1 MHYIILLLFLIMS
14 AGCVTTANS
23 TIGTIPEVESVAQ
36 PVSNSP
42 KPPDWI
48 LGRGH
53 KQYTHAQYLVG
64 IGFSNKNTVSASES
78 ARSELS
84 KNIRFKIASIMKDYN
99 SNDGSFVESFIK
111 TETDAILEGVQ
122 IKDGWFD
129 SQKKVFYSFAV
140 VKRKDVLAT
149 IQDQIDTVMANSQLT
164 MKQADTFYN
173 NNEILKSLVY
183 YYDGYNESS
192 NLLPLL
198 RTYKTVSLFPE
209 VPVIS
214 ADIPSAI
221 NFKKK
226 VQTIIGNIEVE
237 KITDNESIRSKD
249 VSFVVKITYNGKA
262 LSNLPIKFHG
272 NSYNFVSRVL
282 SNDNG
287 ICEVKTNSSI
297 ILDEDNFAIVKA
309 EIDLFAL
316 SKRFNHRLK
325 KDLFGRLETLDVTF
339 KKFKE
344 HKFRFS
350 LNNASLWNGFWIAK
364 SAFEIGD
371 QVVFF
376 IESDVAGYLVIETR
390 KSQIEMSTK
399 IFPNYMMRD
408 NYIDENKVY
417 GIGGAG
423 YEFKFIVKSP
433 VGREFVKATL
443 YKDEALTDIVSER
456 TITYNI
462 VQTILPPYVCDPRK
476 ELCND

>member
-1 MHYIILLLFLIMS
+1 MHYIILLLFLIMT

-23 TIGTIPEVESVAQ
+23 TIGTIPEVESVTQ
-36 PVSNSP
+36 PVLNSP
-42 KPPDWI
+42 EPPDWI

-53 KQYTHAQYLVG
+53 KQFTHSQYLVG
-64 IGFSNKNTVSASES
+64 IGFSEKNTVSASES
-78 ARSELS
+78 ARAELA
-84 KNIRFKIASIMKDYN
+84 KNIRFKLAAVMQDYN
-99 SNDGSFVESFIK
+99 SNDGSFVETFVK
-111 TETDAILEGVQ
+111 TETDALLEGVQ

-129 SQKKVFYSFAV
+129 SEKKVFYSFAV
-140 VKRKDVLAT
+140 VKRKDVLTT
-149 IQDQIDTVMANSQLT
+149 IQDQIDTVMSNSQLT
-164 MKQADTFYN
+164 MKQANSFYN
-173 NNEILKSLVY
+173 DNKILKSLVY

-192 NLLPLL
+192 KLLPLL

-214 ADIPSAI
+214 ADIPSDI
-221 NFKKK
+221 DFKKK
-226 VQTIIGNIEVE
+226 VQSIIGNIEVS
-237 KITDNESIRSKD
+237 KITDDKAISSKD
-249 VSFVVKITYNGKA
+249 VSFVVKITYKGKA

-282 SNDNG
+282 SDGNG
-287 ICEVKTNSSI
+287 ICEVKTSSAI
-297 ILDEDNFAIVKA
+297 VLDEDNFAIVKA

-316 SKRFNHRLK
+316 SRRFNHKLK

-350 LNNASLWNGFWIAK
+350 LNNALIWNGLWTAK
-364 SAFEIGD
+364 SAFEIGEP
-371 QVVFF
+371 VVFF

-390 KSQIEMSTK
+390 KSQIEIPIK

-408 NYIDENKVY
+408 NYINENKVY

-443 YKDEALTDIVSER
+443 YKDEDLTFVVSER

-462 VQTILPPYVCDPRK
+462 VKTILPPYVCDPRK

>member
-1 MHYIILLLFLIMS
+1 MHYIVLLLFLIMS

-36 PVSNSP
+36 PVSKSP
-42 KPPDWI
+42 EPPDWI

-53 KQYTHAQYLVG
+53 KQYTHVQYLVG

-226 VQTIIGNIEVE
+226 VQAIIGNIEVE

-249 VSFVVKITYNGKA
+249 VSFVVKITYDGKA

-344 HKFRFS
+344 HKFHFS
-350 LNNASLWNGFWIAK
+350 LNNASLWNGFWTAK

-423 YEFKFIVKSP
+423 YEFKFVVTPP

-443 YKDEALTDIVSER
+443 YKDEDLTDIVSER

-462 VQTILPPYVCDPRK
+462 VKTILPPYVCDPRK

>member
-1 MHYIILLLFLIMS
+1 MRYICLLLLIIS

-23 TIGTIPEVESVAQ
+23 TIGTIPEVESVTQ
-36 PVSNSP
+36 PVLNSP
-42 KPPDWI
+42 EPPDWI

-53 KQYTHAQYLVG
+53 KQFTHSQYLVG
-64 IGFSNKNTVSASES
+64 IGFSEKNTVSASES
-78 ARSELS
+78 ARAELS
-84 KNIRFKIASIMKDYN
+84 KNIRFKIASMMKDYN
-99 SNDGSFVESFIK
+99 SNDGSFAESFIK
-111 TETDAILEGVQ
+111 TETDALLEGVQ

-129 SQKKVFYSFAV
+129 TEKKVFYSFAV
-140 VKRKDVLAT
+140 VKRKNVLTT
-149 IQDQIDTVMANSQLT
+149 IQDQIDDVMANSQLT
-164 MKQADTFYN
+164 MKQANSFYN
-173 NNEILKSLVY
+173 DNKILKSLVY

-192 NLLPLL
+192 KLLPLL
-198 RTYKTVSLFPE
+198 RTYKIVSLFPE

-221 NFKKK
+221 DFKKK
-226 VQTIIGNIEVE
+226 VQSIIGNIEVN
-237 KITDNESIRSKD
+237 KITDDKAINSKD
-249 VSFVVKITYNGKA
+249 VSFVVKITYDGND
-262 LSNLPIKFHG
+262 LPNLPIKFHG

-282 SNDNG
+282 SDGNG
-287 ICEVKTNSSI
+287 ICEVKTSSAI
-297 ILDEDNFAIVKA
+297 VLDDDNFAIVKA

-316 SKRFNHRLK
+316 SRRFNHKLK

-344 HKFRFS
+344 YKFNFS
-350 LNNASLWNGFWIAK
+350 LNNASIWNESWIVK
-364 SAFEIGD
+364 SSFEIGEP
-371 QVVFF
+371 VVFF

-390 KSQIEMSTK
+390 KSQIEIPTK

-423 YEFKFIVKSP
+423 YEFKFMVKSP

-443 YKDEALTDIVSER
+443 YRDEGLTDIVSER

-476 ELCND
+476 EMCND